1 MRYPNGV
8 RPIRAGRIGLAAVVT
23 ILLATSSALAI
34 ARDTPL
40 VVELFTSESCSSCPP
55 ADAWLGEVRNEEG
68 VIALSYHVDYWNRL
82 GWVDQQSTPE
92 FTQRQRDY
100 AARLGVG
107 VFTPQLIADGRYS
120 AVASRKR
127 ETRAAM
133 KRAEREDAMVP
144 VRLQSAADGL
154 LLTVDEAPDVLRGSS
169 AGLWLMSFE
178 PEVAT
183 DIGRGENRGRRIR
196 YYNVVR
202 SIRHLGEWRGEP
214 LSQPVRLQPD
224 ETGRGLAVLLQ
235 TDTGAVLGAGLAAG
249 LGP

>member
-1 MRYPNGV
+1 MRYPNSPV
-8 RPIRAGRIGLAAVVT
+8 PVRAGRIGLAAMLM
-23 ILLATSSALAI
+23 ILLSALSAPLS
-34 ARDTPL
+34 ARDTPV

-55 ADAWLGEVRNEEG
+55 ADAWLGEVRNEDG
-68 VIALSYHVDYWNRL
+68 VIALSYHVDYWNNL

-107 VFTPQLIADGRYS
+107 VFTPQLIVDGRYS

-133 KRAEREDAMVP
+133 KRADREDAMVP
-144 VRLQSAADGL
+144 TRLQSTADGL
-154 LLTVDEAPDVLRGSS
+154 LLTVDEAPDGLRGAS

-202 SIRHLGEWRGEP
+202 SMRHLGDWNGEP
-214 LSQPVRLQPD
+214 LSQSIRLQPD

-235 TDTGAVLGAGLAAG
+235 TDTGAVLGAGL
-249 LGP
+249 GP